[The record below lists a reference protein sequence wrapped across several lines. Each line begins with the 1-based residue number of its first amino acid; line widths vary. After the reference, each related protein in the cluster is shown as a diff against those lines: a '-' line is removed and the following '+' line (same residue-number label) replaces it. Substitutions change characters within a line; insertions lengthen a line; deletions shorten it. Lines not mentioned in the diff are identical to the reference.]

1 MTSPTRTVMVLLH
14 ALALAACGAPCE
26 TGEACDRR
34 CPTGGI
40 GLCAAHGLCACVAA
54 PDGGLADPGAQVTP
68 FDGVDA
74 GGPGDPAAP
83 GAPPGIDAPTG
94 SEPGSA
100 CAAPS
105 PGTLIINELM
115 LDGEPTEDAEFVELV
130 NLDDRPAALAGV
142 VLTSNRGADHVRRV
156 EFIGGCLPARGALAL
171 FPDRGAWIEAPVTS
185 WPLEVDLRSF
195 GFSNS
200 GDFEFRLTGADEQVL
215 DELAGP
221 GDLIAPGVSLNRDPD
236 LIGDRLAPH
245 ATLDPGGRAASP
257 GGCPNGGTYAADCQ
271 PDAVD
276 APADGGADVDADGG
290 PPPIDDR
297 GDLDAEPPDGAG
309 ASLDAGLG
317 GPPDA
322 APDASPDVAPEPDC
336 PPPAPGDLV
345 ISEVLVDGAIP
356 RSEHDEFVELVNRTP
371 LPRRLGGLGLG
382 YERGVA
388 VDARVRFGDGCLA
401 PHGAIVIRP
410 RLDDWGWVP
419 ERDPSV
425 TIERADLALGNASR
439 DPLVLVDDRDR
450 VLARFA
456 LADGPIVEG
465 VSLTRHPGLAGV
477 PTLHDRLGPRRSSPG
492 SCPDGRL
499 FGPDDC
505 AVPTL
510 DLDCTPPHAGD
521 LLLDEVLIDGV
532 EPGESDEFIELVN
545 RSDRALTLDE
555 LTVSSNRT
563 DGTQAVRVRF
573 ERGCLPAGARVA
585 MYARFDDWRWS
596 IADPLLLADVHRFG
610 FPNEEPFTLELAQG
624 GRALGVTHIAAE
636 LISPG
641 VSAARRALDPASGFE
656 RHDSLAPADNSPGRA
671 TGAPALGAQ

>member
-1 MTSPTRTVMVLLH
+1 MTSSIRSVLMCLH
-14 ALALAACGAPCE
+14 LLALAACGAPCE

-34 CPTGGI
+34 CPTGGV

-54 PDGGLADPGAQVTP
+54 PDGGLTDPGSSVAP
-68 FDGVDA
+68 FDGGDA
-74 GGPGDPAAP
+74 RSPDDPAAP
-83 GAPPGIDAPTG
+83 GQPPGVDAPNDQT
-94 SEPGSA
+94 PGSP

-105 PGTLIINELM
+105 AGTIIVNELM

-171 FPDRGAWIEAPVTS
+171 FPDRGAWIESPASS
-185 WPLEVDLRSF
+185 WPIEAELRSF

-200 GDFEFRLTGADEQVL
+200 GDFEFRLAGADEQVL

-236 LIGDRLAPH
+236 LIGERLAPH
-245 ATLDPGGRAASP
+245 STLDPGGRPASP
-257 GGCPNGGTYAADCQ
+257 GGCPNGGLYAADCQ
-271 PDAVD
+271 PEAARE
-276 APADGGADVDADGG
+276 AP
-290 PPPIDDR
+290 DDDL
-297 GDLDAEPPDGAG
+297 GMDLDAGTTPTDGLG
-309 ASLDAGLG
+309 GLDAGPPNADSAAPHDDLDDALDAI
-317 GPPDA
+317 PDVTPDA
-322 APDASPDVAPEPDC
+322 APEPDC

-371 LPRRLGGLGLG
+371 LPRRLRGLGLA
-382 YERGVA
+382 YERGA
-388 VDARVRFGDGCLA
+388 TVDARVRFGDGCLA

-410 RLDDWGWVP
+410 RLDDWGWAP
-419 ERDPSV
+419 DRDPSITV
-425 TIERADLALGNASR
+425 ERADLALGNESR

-450 VLARFA
+450 VLARFP
-456 LADGPIVEG
+456 LAEGPIVEG
-465 VSLTRHPGLAGV
+465 VSLTRHPGLAGA
-477 PTLHDRLGPRRSSPG
+477 PTLHNRLGPRGSSPG
-492 SCPDGRL
+492 SCPDGRP

-510 DLDCTPPHAGD
+510 DLDCTLPHAGD

-532 EPGESDEFIELVN
+532 ESGESDEFIELVN
-545 RSDRALTLDE
+545 RSERALILDD
-555 LTVSSNRT
+555 LTVSSNRAN
-563 DGTQAVRVRF
+563 GTQAVRVHF

-596 IADPLLLADVHRFG
+596 IADPLLLADVYRFG

-624 GRALGVTHIAAE
+624 DRDLGVTHIAAA

-641 VSAARRALDPASGFE
+641 VSAARRALDPGSGFE
-656 RHDSLAPADNSPGRA
+656 RHDSLAPVDSSPGRA